1 MRTLNLNLDSAM
13 HGFVN
18 WAREQKRQ
26 TTLCR
31 SCDLAVGV
39 TETICPRCG
48 ASDPVSVSI
57 SFATAIF
64 TIVGC
69 FIIAALTIA
78 Y

>member
-1 MRTLNLNLDSAM
+1 MRTFHLNNVM
-13 HGFVN
+13 HEVVN
-18 WAREQKRQ
+18 WAVEQKRR

-48 ASDPVSVSI
+48 ASDPVTVSM
-57 SFATAIF
+57 SAATAVF
-64 TIVGC
+64 TIAGC

>member
-1 MRTLNLNLDSAM
+1 MRTLQIDNLM
-13 HGFVN
+13 HAFVA

-48 ASDPVSVSI
+48 ASDPVTVSM
-57 SFATAIF
+57 SAATAVF
-64 TIVGC
+64 TIAGC
-69 FIIAALTIA
+69 FIIVALTIA